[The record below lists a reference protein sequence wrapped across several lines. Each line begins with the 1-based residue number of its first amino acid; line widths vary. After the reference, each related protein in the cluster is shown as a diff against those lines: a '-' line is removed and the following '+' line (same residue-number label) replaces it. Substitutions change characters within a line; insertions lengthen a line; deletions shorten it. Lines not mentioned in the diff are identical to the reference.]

1 MGLSRS
7 GRLGRKIMKQGDIY
21 LINLN
26 PAMHTE
32 TGKMRP
38 GLIISVNAMN
48 LNSPR
53 LIIAPITS
61 SIGKIYPFESLLSG
75 GPGSAYGLDKDSK
88 VMLDQLRSVD
98 KKRLIR
104 KLGMVDHDLLVK
116 VCSIA
121 QKLISV

>member
-1 MGLSRS
+1 
-7 GRLGRKIMKQGDIY
+7 MKQGDIY

-26 PAMHTE
+26 PAIHTE

-48 LNSPR
+48 LHSPR

-61 SIGKIYPFESLLSG
+61 STGKIYPFEVFLSDG
-75 GPGSAYGLDKDSK
+75 RDSAYGLDKDSK
-88 VMLDQLRSVD
+88 IMLDQLRSVD

-104 KLGMVDHDLLVK
+104 KIGRVDHDLLEK
-116 VCSIA
+116 VCAIA
-121 QKLISV
+121 QKLISI